1 MQLYQPY
8 FPFTEC
14 QVTHWGQWSQC
25 HPSRLC
31 ASEIPEVEHT
41 TYHLP
46 AAKYDEGREHMNIL
60 KQMKADHWKKIDEC
74 QKDEA
79 CKSDVTPSA
88 LGFTPCVDGKDS

>member
-1 MQLYQPY
+1 
-8 FPFTEC
+8 
-14 QVTHWGQWSQC
+14 
-25 HPSRLC
+25 
-31 ASEIPEVEHT
+31 
-41 TYHLP
+41 
-46 AAKYDEGREHMNIL
+46 MNIL